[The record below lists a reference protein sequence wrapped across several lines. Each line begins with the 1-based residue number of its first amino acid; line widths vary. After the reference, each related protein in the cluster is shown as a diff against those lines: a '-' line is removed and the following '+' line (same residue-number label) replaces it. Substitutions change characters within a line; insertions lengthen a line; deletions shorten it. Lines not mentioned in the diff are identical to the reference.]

1 MSSGMAKRKST
12 PAASPAPQNES
23 IVEQRVVQFA
33 EQMGRI
39 LGTVRAEAEGLVDV
53 QALSSQLASIR
64 DAAADLLTHI
74 GGGEAGAPAAVAAVP
89 AAPAKTRR
97 SRGAVDAPGKRHRKP
112 APSVRGAKH
121 SDTRIAKSRLSKLG
135 RPPRRG

>member
-1 MSSGMAKRKST
+1 MAKRKST

-74 GGGEAGAPAAVAAVP
+74 GGDAAGAPPAVP
-89 AAPAKTRR
+89 AAPAKTRP

>member
-1 MSSGMAKRKST
+1 MAKRKST
-12 PAASPAPQNES
+12 PAASSAPPNDS

-39 LGTVRAEAEGLVDV
+39 LGTVRAQAEGLVDV
-53 QALSSQLASIR
+53 QTLSSQISSIR

-74 GGGEAGAPAAVAAVP
+74 GREDSGTAAATPVAPP
-89 AAPAKTRR
+89 QTRR
-97 SRGAVDAPGKRHRKP
+97 SRGPVDAPGKRHRKA

-121 SDTRIAKSRLSKLG
+121 SDTRIAKGRLAKLG
-135 RPPRRG
+135 RSPRRG

>member
-1 MSSGMAKRKST
+1 MAKRKST

-89 AAPAKTRR
+89 AVPAAPAKTRR